1 MKRNEIKQLKEDLER
16 YKTLAD
22 STYEAIFLLDKGYCI
37 EANNAGCKIFGY
49 MHDELIGMFATAVIA
64 EECREQV
71 RKNISNKVEEPY
83 EVLGLRKDGTKF
95 DAEIQAKEII
105 YQGKN
110 IRLTA
115 VRDIT
120 ARKADEEKI
129 LESEGKFKA
138 IFEEAGDGI
147 LIGNTKG
154 EIVEANDSF
163 CKLSGYKKEDL
174 ISKHISVIFSEEAL
188 KKNPLRFD
196 LLDIGQSV
204 MIEREIIPPNGPPI
218 PIEMNS
224 RKVNE
229 NYYISILR
237 DLSERN
243 KVEERLRESNI
254 QLKKAK
260 EKAEESD
267 KLKSEFLANMS
278 HEVRT
283 PMNGIVGFAE
293 MLNEPE
299 LEAENREY
307 YTKIIINSSNQLK
320 RIIDDILE
328 ISILETKQVSVLPNE
343 VNLNTL
349 LLNVFSIYDDKA
361 KANKTPLFLHKG
373 LNDISCV
380 VQTDEVKLLKILNN
394 LLDNAINYTHSGKI
408 ELGYDLVGLEI
419 QFYVKDTGIGI
430 NKNMQDVIFDR
441 FSQEDKS
448 LSSSFSGLGLGL
460 SIAKQNT
467 ELLGGKIWVESI
479 KGKGSTFFF
488 TIPYKLSENVLQE
501 IEIEKGFEIKSQKID
516 VLVGEDEEVN
526 YLFIEAL
533 IKRLDFQVN
542 PIHAKDGKEAIDIFK
557 SHKDIPIVL
566 MDIKMPKIDGLEAAS
581 VIKKINPNT
590 KIVILT
596 AYTFFGKEKQELIN
610 EYDGYLSKP
619 IEKQEFLV
627 LMNKLL
633 KD

>member
-49 MHDELIGMFATAVIA
+49 THDELIGMFATAVIA

-361 KANKTPLFLHKG
+361 KANKTPLFIHKG
-373 LNDISCV
+373 LSDISCV